1 MSLKC
6 LNSPLKNFALS
17 KRLLLAFILAVIG
30 LFSYISTV
38 ISNTA
43 RSLSVNM
50 LLFFSL
56 YSETPVHSGSS
67 SPLPLTP
74 SKERSGPFYGLESR
88 RNNEL
93 NEVMKL
99 GV

>member
-1 MSLKC
+1 MCKSVYL
-6 LNSPLKNFALS
+6 
-17 KRLLLAFILAVIG
+17 
-30 LFSYISTV
+30 LFSFYP
-38 ISNTA
+38 
-43 RSLSVNM
+43 
-50 LLFFSL
+50 
-56 YSETPVHSGSS
+56 ETPVHSGSS

-99 GV
+99 CVMNVSLEDTVIVTKMAPLIAERLFKQPVHTHTHTLMKC